1 LVARPKIVDFE
12 YARGS
17 MKFPG
22 YWVSTGE
29 GRVFLDRATFDETEL
44 DPATNWKQAWQNQ
57 AAESQ
62 VKGYVEFE
70 AALIS
75 AATSLARASGL
86 TLSQTDIQQVACF
99 EPVWQSD
106 RCEIKSLSHLLGSN
120 IS

>member
-1 LVARPKIVDFE
+1 
-12 YARGS
+12 
-17 MKFPG
+17 MNFPG

-29 GRVFLDRATFDETEL
+29 GKVLLERTTFDETEL

-57 AAESQ
+57 DVESQ
-62 VKGYVEFE
+62 VKGYVELE
-70 AALIS
+70 TALIS

-86 TLSQTDIQQVACF
+86 TLSQADLDQAIRF

>member
-1 LVARPKIVDFE
+1 
-12 YARGS
+12 

-22 YWVSTGE
+22 YWVSMGE
-29 GRVFLDRATFDETEL
+29 GKILLETTTFDETEL

-57 AAESQ
+57 AVESQ
-62 VKGYVEFE
+62 VKGYVELE

-86 TLSQTDIQQVACF
+86 TLSQADIQQIACF

-106 RCEIKSLSHLLGSN
+106 RCEIKSLSNLLGSN
-120 IS
+120 TSCSTAYSG